1 VADYAVHGLPVLHSS
16 DAHYLHDL
24 GAVRTTV
31 TCLRPD
37 FAELVLALQGLEG
50 RRIGDA

>member
-1 VADYAVHGLPVLHSS
+1 
-16 DAHYLHDL
+16 
-24 GAVRTTV
+24 V